1 MLSNLRVPT
10 TKQIR
15 NLEAAWIESISD
27 LAGGL
32 NWGQTLMEVAG
43 RGAALAALSL
53 WDENPGHIAIFCGSG
68 NNGGDGLV
76 VARYLNL
83 WGVPASC
90 FVVAPTEKVSD
101 RDNRKDDGNGQA
113 KTNPRPS
120 DKQPSEEV
128 DAEVEAEVEIEVKMA
143 SPEAEANRKILASL
157 GVDLIVLEDTDELLE
172 VLGAITSNSTVLV
185 DALFGTGLSRAVDG
199 VAKHVIEA
207 INSSTKP
214 VLAIDLPSGINS
226 DTGQIM
232 GAAVRADKT
241 VTFGFL
247 KPGHLTHPGAEY
259 AGAMHLVDIGLP
271 DFSNLPA
278 SLSHV
283 ESSPQ
288 IFVTTCGAVQSV
300 LPSRP
305 SNSNK
310 GTFGRVL
317 TIGGSLGMGGAAAL
331 ASSSALKVG
340 AGLSYLATPRSL
352 ASHVPVEEIVVKP
365 LAETV
370 EQSISKEALRDVIEM
385 LDQISSV
392 VIGPGLSQN
401 QDTVSFVLDLLD
413 LINKPCVID
422 ADGLN
427 ALAANIKSL
436 PKSAR
441 NFVMTPHPKEL
452 SRLTGKTVDELL
464 SDRVGS
470 ALAAAKEFDCIVV
483 FKGAYSLVAH
493 PDGEVYINPTG
504 NSGMSTA
511 GAGDVLS
518 GIIGGLMAQGLSP
531 FDAACAGVYIHG
543 RAGDLVA
550 ANFGQAGIVAGD
562 IRSAIPLALLNITA
576 GETSMLEEQLTQSVL
591 SS

>member
-15 NLEAAWIESISD
+15 NLEAAWIESIAEIS
-27 LAGGL
+27 GGL

-90 FVVAPTEKVSD
+90 FVVAPSEKANAREQV
-101 RDNRKDDGNGQA
+101 

-120 DKQPSEEV
+120 DKQDKE
-128 DAEVEAEVEIEVKMA
+128 DNLAELEVKMA

-157 GVDLIVLEDTDELLE
+157 GVDLIVLEDTDELIE

-185 DALFGTGLSRAVDG
+185 DALFGTGLTRAVDG

-259 AGAMHLVDIGLP
+259 AGDMHLVDIGLP

-283 ESSPQ
+283 ESTPK

-305 SNSNK
+305 TNSNK

-317 TIGGSLGMGGAAAL
+317 TIGGSLGMGGAGAL
-331 ASSSALKVG
+331 ASSSALRVG

-365 LAETV
+365 LPETT
-370 EQSISKEALRDVIEM
+370 EQSISKEALKEVIEM

-427 ALAANIKSL
+427 ALSANIKSL

-441 NFVMTPHPKEL
+441 NFVITPHPKEL
-452 SRLTGKTVDELL
+452 SRLTGKTVEELL

-470 ALAAAKEFDCIVV
+470 ALAAAKQFDCIVV
-483 FKGAYSLVAH
+483 FKGAYTLVAH

-518 GIIGGLMAQGLSP
+518 GIIGGLMAQGLNP

-562 IRSAIPLALLNITA
+562 IRSAIPLALINIAA
-576 GETSMLEEQLTQSVL
+576 GETSNLEEQLTQSVL

>member
-15 NLEAAWIESISD
+15 NLEAAWIESIAEI
-27 LAGGL
+27 AGGL
-32 NWGQTLMEVAG
+32 NWSQTLMEVAG

-90 FVVAPTEKVSD
+90 FVVPPSAKETEKT
-101 RDNRKDDGNGQA
+101 NGKETGKETSKESSKALQ
-113 KTNPRPS
+113 TNPRPS
-120 DKQPSEEV
+120 DNPDSL
-128 DAEVEAEVEIEVKMA
+128 DEVEVQMTT
-143 SPEAEANRKILASL
+143 PEAEANRKILAAL
-157 GVDLIVLEDTDELLE
+157 GVDLIVLEDTDELHE

-185 DALFGTGLSRAVDG
+185 DALFGTGLTRDVEG
-199 VAKHVIEA
+199 VARHVIEA

-226 DTGQIM
+226 DNGQIM

-241 VTFGFL
+241 VTFGFM

-259 AGAMHLVDIGLP
+259 SGAMHLVDIGLP
-271 DFSNLPA
+271 DFSNLPEA
-278 SLSHV
+278 LSHID
-283 ESSPQ
+283 SIPK

-305 SNSNK
+305 TNSNK

-317 TIGGSLGMGGAAAL
+317 TIGGSLGMGGAGAL
-331 ASSSALKVG
+331 TSSSALRVG

-352 ASHVPVEEIVVKP
+352 AGHVPVEEIVVKP
-365 LAETV
+365 LPETTD
-370 EQSISKEALRDVIEM
+370 QSISKEALKEVIEM

-427 ALAANIKSL
+427 ALSANVKSL

-441 NFVMTPHPKEL
+441 NFVLTPHPKEL
-452 SRLTGKTVDELL
+452 SRLTGKTVEELL
-464 SDRVGS
+464 ADRVGS
-470 ALAAAKEFDCIVV
+470 VLAAAKQFDCIVV

-493 PDGEVYINPTG
+493 PDGEIFINPTG

-543 RAGDLVA
+543 RAGDLVS
-550 ANFGQAGIVAGD
+550 ANFGEAGILAGD

-576 GETSMLEEQLTQSVL
+576 GEASALEEQLTQSVL

>member
-1 MLSNLRVPT
+1 
-10 TKQIR
+10 
-15 NLEAAWIESISD
+15 
-27 LAGGL
+27 
-32 NWGQTLMEVAG
+32 
-43 RGAALAALSL
+43 
-53 WDENPGHIAIFCGSG
+53 
-68 NNGGDGLV
+68 
-76 VARYLNL
+76 
-83 WGVPASC
+83 
-90 FVVAPTEKVSD
+90 VVAPTEKLSEHD
-101 RDNRKDDGNGQA
+101 SSKA

-120 DKQPSEEV
+120 DKQPTEQS
-128 DAEVEAEVEIEVKMA
+128 DAEAEVEVEVEVKMA

-185 DALFGTGLSRAVDG
+185 DALFGTGLTRAVDG

-259 AGAMHLVDIGLP
+259 SGVMHLVDIGLP
-271 DFSNLPA
+271 DFGNLPE

-283 ESSPQ
+283 ESSPK

-305 SNSNK
+305 NNSNK

-365 LAETV
+365 LAETT
-370 EQSISKEALRDVIEM
+370 EQSISKEALRDVIEI

-427 ALAANIKSL
+427 ALSANIKSL
-436 PKSAR
+436 PKPAR

-452 SRLTGKTVDELL
+452 SRLTGKTVEELL

-511 GAGDVLS
+511 GAGDILS

-562 IRSAIPLALLNITA
+562 IRSAIPLALLNIAA

>member
-15 NLEAAWIESISD
+15 QLEAAWIGSIAEIAD
-27 LAGGL
+27 GL

-90 FVVAPTEKVSD
+90 FVVAPTEKRSGKASSEETSKEAS
-101 RDNRKDDGNGQA
+101 REAAQA
-113 KTNPRPS
+113 NPRPS
-120 DKQPSEEV
+120 EKQDNQE
-128 DAEVEAEVEIEVKMA
+128 EAEVKMT

-157 GVDLIVLEDTDELLE
+157 GVDLILLEDTDELIE

-185 DALFGTGLSRAVDG
+185 DALFGTGLTRAVDG

-247 KPGHLTHPGAEY
+247 KPGHLIHPGAEY
-259 AGAMHLVDIGLP
+259 AGNMHLVDIGLP

-283 ESSPQ
+283 ESTPK

-305 SNSNK
+305 TNSNK

-317 TIGGSLGMGGAAAL
+317 TIGGSLGMGGAGAL
-331 ASSSALKVG
+331 ASSSALRVG

-352 ASHVPVEEIVVKP
+352 ASQVPVEEIVVRP
-365 LAETV
+365 LAETT
-370 EQSISKEALRDVIEM
+370 EQSISKEALKEVIEM

-413 LINKPCVID
+413 LINKPCVVD

-427 ALAANIKSL
+427 ALSANIKSL

-441 NFVMTPHPKEL
+441 NFVITPHPKEL
-452 SRLTGKTVDELL
+452 SRLTGKTVEELL

-483 FKGAYSLVAH
+483 FKGAYTLVAH
-493 PDGEVYINPTG
+493 PEGEVYINPTG

-562 IRSAIPLALLNITA
+562 IRSAIPLALINIAA
-576 GETSMLEEQLTQSVL
+576 GETSSLEEQLTQSVL

>member
-15 NLEAAWIESISD
+15 SLEAAWIESIAEISD
-27 LAGGL
+27 GL

-53 WDENPGHIAIFCGSG
+53 WDENPGHIAIFCGCG

-90 FVVAPTEKVSD
+90 FVVAPTEKGSD
-101 RDNRKDDGNGQA
+101 LENGKEA
-113 KTNPRPS
+113 NKETSKTNPRPS
-120 DKQPSEEV
+120 EKQDNQEP
-128 DAEVEAEVEIEVKMA
+128 EVKM
-143 SPEAEANRKILASL
+143 STPEAEANRKILASL
-157 GVDLIVLEDTDELLE
+157 GVDLILLEDTDELVE

-185 DALFGTGLSRAVDG
+185 DALFGTGLTRAVGG

-259 AGAMHLVDIGLP
+259 AGSMHLVDIGLP

-283 ESSPQ
+283 ESTPK

-305 SNSNK
+305 TNSNK

-317 TIGGSLGMGGAAAL
+317 TIGGSLGMGGAGAL
-331 ASSSALKVG
+331 ASSSALRVG

-352 ASHVPVEEIVVKP
+352 ANHVAVEEIVVKP
-365 LAETV
+365 LPETT
-370 EQSISKEALRDVIEM
+370 EQSISKEALKEVIEM

-427 ALAANIKSL
+427 ALSANINSL

-441 NFVMTPHPKEL
+441 NFVITPHPKEL
-452 SRLTGKTVDELL
+452 SRLTGKTIEELL

-483 FKGAYSLVAH
+483 FKGAYTLVAH
-493 PDGEVYINPTG
+493 PDGEVYVNPTG

-511 GAGDVLS
+511 GSGDVLS

-550 ANFGQAGIVAGD
+550 ANFGQAGVVAGN
-562 IRSAIPLALLNITA
+562 IRSAIPLALINIA
-576 GETSMLEEQLTQSVL
+576 SGEASSLEEQLTQSVL